1 MTDEAIYQ
9 DRIQQLEEELD
20 SLTAAL
26 AQAWDQLVPFLQE
39 APQQAKSSQDIAPV
53 IEALMTG
60 LDATFGAVYLLPR
73 QGQPEEWFI
82 LPDDQVAHS
91 ALQPFFAD
99 LGEQTD
105 IYWAYDIPMRD
116 GDHTLWMFM
125 PMNVSGEVI
134 GALGVGFADQAKEL
148 SSLDRRMLTRM
159 SERAANQLIAARLEE
174 SRAREA
180 KMMHELEIAGN
191 IQRSIQPGN
200 VPNVANL
207 DTAAEWQPA
216 SNVGGDAW
224 GWVTQPCGQLACFIV
239 DVAGKG
245 LPAALAAV
253 SLHTALRLL
262 LRLDLAPDETLEAA
276 NAEFYDPYTNAGILA
291 TAVVFRVDPQTG
303 AFQLAN
309 AGHVPVLIR
318 QNRQWQSYM
327 ANMPPIGVLPEFR
340 PNMDAGTLA
349 FSDMMIVISDG
360 LSEIETEAGMW
371 GEAGVR
377 NAIPGQFH
385 DMRQV
390 VDTVFAEADAYR
402 GNAPPHDDQTMMALQ
417 FLGGRN

>member
-1 MTDEAIYQ
+1 MTDEALYQ

-53 IEALMTG
+53 IEAMMTG
-60 LDATFGAVYLLPR
+60 LDAALGAVYLLPS

-82 LPDDQVAHS
+82 LPDDRVAHS
-91 ALQPFFAD
+91 AFQPLFAS

-105 IYWAYDIPMRD
+105 IYCVYDVSTRT
-116 GDHTLWMFM
+116 GEQTLWMFM

-134 GALGVGFADQAKEL
+134 GALGVGFADTDHEL

-180 KMMHELEIAGN
+180 KMIHELEIAGN
-191 IQRSIQPGN
+191 IQRSIQPAN
-200 VPNVANL
+200 VPNAPNL
-207 DTAAEWQPA
+207 DSAAEWQPA

-224 GWVTQPCGQLACFIV
+224 GWVTQPCGKLACFVV

-262 LRLDLAPDETLEAA
+262 LRLDLAPDETLEAI

-291 TAVVFRVDPQTG
+291 TAVVFTVDPQSG
-303 AFQLAN
+303 EYQLAN
-309 AGHVPVLIR
+309 AGHVPVLVR
-318 QNRQWQSYM
+318 MNRQWKSFM
-327 ANMPPIGVLPEFR
+327 ANMPPIGVLPDWR
-340 PNMDAGTLA
+340 PEMDRGTLA

-360 LSEIETEAGMW
+360 LSEIEASAGMW
-371 GEAGVR
+371 GEAGVL
-377 NAIPGQFH
+377 NAIPSQFH

-402 GNAPPHDDQTMMALQ
+402 GNVPPHDDQTMMALQ